1 MCIRDSQNGVQR
13 TEAPVYSVGVTVTDS
28 KTGAAIEDAVIKVTD
43 KDGAQVSQDGSGK
56 YLLKADAEYKIE
68 VSAPGYEGP
77 DGEAS
82 LTKVFVPS
90 EDSTLV
96 FSLEKV
102 NEDKNP
108 SEGTDEGD
116 SDNTETGGGTGDKVQ
131 ADSNIPKT
139 ADETQMAAWMLA
151 ALLSLAGGSVL
162 MRRKGEGTK

>member
-1 MCIRDSQNGVQR
+1 MEMCIRDR
-13 TEAPVYSVGVTVTDS
+13 
-28 KTGAAIEDAVIKVTD
+28 
-43 KDGAQVSQDGSGK
+43 
-56 YLLKADAEYKIE
+56 YKIE

-108 SEGTDEGD
+108 SEGTDKGD
-116 SDNTETGGGTGDKVQ
+116 SDNTETGGGTGC
-131 ADSNIPKT
+131 
-139 ADETQMAAWMLA
+139 
-151 ALLSLAGGSVL
+151 LLYTSRCV
-162 MRRKGEGTK
+162 